1 MANIYLLPQLRLEE
15 TTREQE
21 NKNKKKYSNIYFWAM
36 QQFSDITE
44 KDLSGHDSTL
54 LI

>member
-21 NKNKKKYSNIYFWAM
+21 NKRTRTRKKYSNIYFWAM

-44 KDLSGHDSTL
+44 KRS
-54 LI
+54 

>member
-21 NKNKKKYSNIYFWAM
+21 NKRTRTRKKI
-36 QQFSDITE
+36 
-44 KDLSGHDSTL
+44 
-54 LI
+54 